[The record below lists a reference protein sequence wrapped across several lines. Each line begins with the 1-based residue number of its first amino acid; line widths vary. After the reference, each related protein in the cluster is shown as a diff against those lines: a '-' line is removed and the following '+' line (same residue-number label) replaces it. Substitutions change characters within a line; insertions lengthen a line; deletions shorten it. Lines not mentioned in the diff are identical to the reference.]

1 MDIVFI
7 NIHFGIMKS
16 FFIYVNTDRS
26 YFDIK
31 LLEQI
36 SFVSMATS
44 ESSTWLFCYG
54 GLSYRLGTEK
64 HLCAPVEHL
73 VNYIIILS

>member
-44 ESSTWLFCYG
+44 ESSTWLFYYG
-54 GLSYRLGTEK
+54 GLSPWYGE
-64 HLCAPVEHL
+64 APL
-73 VNYIIILS
+73 